1 MMLHVLLYALLP
13 ILAAAFNPHSLSD
26 LGSTSQSGFSPN
38 GDPLSSTT
46 DVGINH
52 NVKIVNRFSPFM
64 KPVSQAAGARQA
76 DPGII
81 SLSAS
86 TAAQILVATVQV
98 GTPPQDYVVHFDT
111 GSAAFWLRSSACT
124 SQNTCDKPGQA
135 SFTPSKSSTFS
146 ANVNVTSTT
155 LTYADGTK
163 ISCQVGNDTLSI
175 GGIGLPNQPICLAS
189 SIVSQTPLHDG
200 IIGLAPPGV
209 YEETSVFSKLEAT
222 HAFANSQISFWY
234 NQSDV
239 GDGQILSGVV
249 TVGGVDPDL
258 SIGKVNWFPATLS
271 NRKHWSI
278 PLTNI
283 TLKDGSKIVPPAP
296 NFFTPPLMVID
307 SGSTF
312 SYLPPAMFRALNAV
326 HFQARDADGTGTYV
340 IDCNATSRLAPI
352 TVTLADVD
360 IVIPPEEQYIKFRQF
375 CIILFTT
382 VERANP
388 TPLLGVSFM
397 RYRYTVFDHQGM
409 RIGFSA
415 ASLGDGSRPA
425 APTSG
430 GSGGGLGGP
439 AARSKSGGI
448 RTGHRSNLM
457 IWVSVAAA
465 SAVALPWMF

>member
-258 SIGKVNWFPATLS
+258 SIGKVNC
-271 NRKHWSI
+271 
-278 PLTNI
+278 
-283 TLKDGSKIVPPAP
+283 
-296 NFFTPPLMVID
+296 
-307 SGSTF
+307 GSTF

-382 VERANP
+382 VERVNP

>member
-209 YEETSVFSKLEAT
+209 YEET
-222 HAFANSQISFWY
+222 I
-234 NQSDV
+234 
-239 GDGQILSGVV
+239 